1 MRVGVVSDTHGSY
14 FLLQKALEAMGG
26 IDLLIHAGDGAD
38 EMKRLLSEHPVRC
51 EQVAGNCDAAPYLP
65 TQTRFDLAGYR
76 VFLTHG
82 HLFGVK
88 SGLLRI
94 AAKGLEEEAKVV
106 VFGHTHEPT
115 REEYRGVLL
124 FNPGSLS
131 SKAYGSP
138 SYGLLELDKDGIKAE
153 IRYL

>member
-1 MRVGVVSDTHGSY
+1 MRVGVVSDTHGCY
-14 FLLQKALEAMGG
+14 FLLQKALDKMGP
-26 IDLLIHAGDGAD
+26 IDCLIHAGDGAG
-38 EMKRLLSEHPVRC
+38 EIARLLAERPIRC

-65 TQTRFDLAGYR
+65 TQTRFDLEGHRIY
-76 VFLTHG
+76 LTHG

-94 AAKGLEEEAKVV
+94 ASKGLEEETAITI
-106 VFGHTHEPT
+106 FGHTHEPT
-115 REEYRGVLL
+115 NEKYHEVLL

-131 SKAYGSP
+131 TRSYDRP
-138 SYGLLELDKDGIKAE
+138 SYGLLELDRDGIKAE